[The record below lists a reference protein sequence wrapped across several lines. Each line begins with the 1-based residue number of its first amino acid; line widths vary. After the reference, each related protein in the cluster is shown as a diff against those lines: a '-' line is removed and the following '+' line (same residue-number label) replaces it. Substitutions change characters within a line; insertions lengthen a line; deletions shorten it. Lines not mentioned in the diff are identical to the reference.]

1 MALLTDPP
9 LRPLSFGLVAR
20 TLREHAAYRL
30 VTEALLTLLTALALT
45 RRVAVMLGAGLEA
58 DALVL
63 PVIARPAV
71 PRIAV
76 TDDLALMPTH
86 ATGWLIRAQRDRQ
99 LP

>member
-1 MALLTDPP
+1 
-9 LRPLSFGLVAR
+9 
-20 TLREHAAYRL
+20 
-30 VTEALLTLLTALALT
+30 
-45 RRVAVMLGAGLEA
+45 MLGAGLEA